1 VRPQELL
8 DLLRDFSAEK
18 VALTRRHEAGACQV
32 GEYAF
37 NNTYQYV
44 INREEAHLDWLRRA
58 IGGLGGALPD
68 QIPAKPLPQG
78 GKGRDL
84 QAAIIRD
91 DVALMSA
98 FIDRWR
104 DAVERV
110 GDSRQ
115 KLMLR
120 VILGEM
126 LEQKRFFEQAAAGRH
141 DLLGRRT
148 SPSEA
153 TGTVLPARWV
163 E

>member
-1 VRPQELL
+1 VKPQELL
-8 DLLRDFSAEK
+8 DLLREFAADK
-18 VALTRRHEAGACQV
+18 VALKRRHEAGARAV
-32 GEYAF
+32 AEYDF

-58 IGGLGGALPD
+58 VAGLGGSLPD
-68 QIPAKPLPQG
+68 QVPVKPVPSA
-78 GKGRDL
+78 GKGPDL

-91 DVALMSA
+91 DVSLMAA
-98 FIDRWR
+98 FLDRWR
-104 DAVERV
+104 ENVERV
-110 GDSRQ
+110 GDTRQ

-120 VILGEM
+120 VVLGEM

-148 SPSEA
+148 SPSA
-153 TGTVLPARWV
+153 ASGSVLPTRWV